1 MKKDTTALI
10 ERLRKTRS
18 INDVVGVVRQIA
30 QEVRAGS
37 RLLST
42 SATRKPVDSGEIEI
56 DHTTRTSVKPPVRVP
71 VRSPAATD
79 ASLGVKLTKFVAPDP
94 AAVKKHSDIIERLHE
109 NAQELESAEALV
121 RQAFAKA
128 KNQKQVLSAIHALQ
142 EEVNASLAKAFTA
155 LDAIANK
162 HLPEEMET
170 LGDSLVAYIIDHINP
185 KYYSNIHKE
194 VYATFDGP
202 TTVFSMYVVINEL
215 QASTGFV
222 YDEFYVILTG
232 TVTQGGVINYYLN
245 TMPDFKIP
253 GHFPIGKEVKN
264 TTELTLRVS
273 TLIAHNDIASDLERK
288 PMPLDTKRA
297 KSGGMAGIRYVE
309 DVYVLDDSLFIVVE
323 KGRETR
329 KNLVDIQSQVVPL
342 LNQLTKNSRGTKGSV
357 QMKTQVREGK
367 TVMQY
372 IFTPSG
378 DHKTH
383 TLNLDRL
390 NDVQDMLDLSPAEV
404 HALKEILKHK

>member
-1 MKKDTTALI
+1 MKKDTAARI

-18 INDVVGVVRQIA
+18 INDVVAVVRNIA
-30 QEVRAGS
+30 IDVRSSS
-37 RLLST
+37 RSVST
-42 SATRKPVDSGEIEI
+42 SATRKSVDTGEIEI
-56 DHTTRTSVKPPVRVP
+56 DHTTQTAVTPPSRVSVK
-71 VRSPAATD
+71 SPAATNT
-79 ASLGVKLTKFVAPDP
+79 SLGVKLTKFVAPDP
-94 AAVKKHSDIIERLHE
+94 AAVKKHSDVIERLHE

-142 EEVNASLAKAFTA
+142 EEINSNLARAFTS
-155 LDAIANK
+155 LDAVANK

-170 LGDSLVAYIIDHINP
+170 LGDSLVAYIIDHVNP
-185 KYYSNIHKE
+185 KFYSNIHKE

-202 TTVFSMYVVINEL
+202 NTVFSMYVVINEL

-232 TVTQGGVINYYLN
+232 TVTPGSIIRYYLN

-253 GHFPIGKEVKN
+253 GHFPVGKEVKN
-264 TTELTLRVS
+264 TAELTVRVS
-273 TLIAHNDIASDLERK
+273 TLIAHNDIASDLDRK
-288 PMPLDTKRA
+288 PMPLNTKRA
-297 KSGGMAGIRYVE
+297 HTGGLAAIKYVE
-309 DVYVLDDSLFIVVE
+309 DAYVLDDSLFIVVE

-329 KNLVDIQSQVVPL
+329 KNLVEIQQQVVPL
-342 LNQLTKNSRGTKGSV
+342 LNQLTKNARRTKGVV
-357 QMKTQVREGK
+357 QMKTLVQKGK
-367 TVMQY
+367 TVLQF
-372 IFTPSG
+372 IFTPGS
-378 DHKTH
+378 DQSVH

-390 NDVQDMLDLSPAEV
+390 NDVQNMLELSKEEV